1 LSEKTLSFVRDKIEL
16 YVRNNQM
23 RHGQCSQL
31 RASKG
36 PLRLL
41 AVGDGNFV
49 QLIEADSQFL
59 QYLALRYC
67 WGSSDAIVSAR
78 TLASNLGFD
87 VLRYLY
93 CHRLPR
99 MASS

>member
-1 LSEKTLSFVRDKIEL
+1 LSERALSFVRDKIEL
-16 YVRNNQM
+16 YVQNNQI

-41 AVGDGNFV
+41 VVGDGNFV
-49 QLIEADSQFL
+49 QLIEDDSRFF
-59 QYLALRYC
+59 QYPALRYC

-78 TLASNLGFD
+78 TLAPNLGFN
-87 VLRYLY
+87 VLPYLY
-93 CHRLPR
+93 CHGLSR
-99 MASS
+99 MA